1 MNAIKVRVGRS
12 LFAGVS
18 PTTIPA
24 VSAPL
29 PVRERVSV
37 QQVLSL
43 AAEYIEVHGH
53 HKGDFA
59 AGQGRGA
66 CAVGAIQA
74 IVTGHRA
81 DWHPLADAAVR
92 VLSSRLPDVNDD
104 AIENV
109 ASWNDEPSRT
119 SVEVTR
125 VLRAAALA
133 VAA

>member
-1 MNAIKVRVGRS
+1 M
-12 LFAGVS
+12 
-18 PTTIPA
+18 
-24 VSAPL
+24 SAPL
-29 PVRERVSV
+29 PVRERASV
-37 QQVLSL
+37 GQVLQL

-59 AGQGRGA
+59 AEQGRGA

-81 DWHPLADAAVR
+81 DRHPLADAAVR
-92 VLSSRLPDVNDD
+92 VLSGRLPDVNDD
-104 AIENV
+104 AVENV
-109 ASWNDEPSRT
+109 ATWNDEPSRT
-119 SVEVTR
+119 AVEVTR